1 MASRTTAPA
10 DSPLDFP
17 LSAPTWEHER
27 MAGTTRIALVVAAIA
42 AVVVGVLLYLHRAS
56 TERARVAREEEVK
69 RKRYEQLCKEQR
81 GRTFIP
87 VVMSSYGAPGAG
99 MRKMVA
105 IMSERLQRIDG
116 GTTAGTKRRILRCLQ
131 AKTMREIARNGLEAL
146 NDQRVPIMKERERR
160 ERMRGRAGGRSP
172 PWPGL
177 PRRACGAGSSHP
189 RRRAPH
195 PPRSRSRWHRR

>member
-1 MASRTTAPA
+1 MDVANKEILTKGKLCSKIP
-10 DSPLDFP
+10 
-17 LSAPTWEHER
+17 
-27 MAGTTRIALVVAAIA
+27 GTGRYNVAAP
-42 AVVVGVLLYLHRAS
+42 
-56 TERARVAREEEVK
+56 VAREEEVK

-160 ERMRGRAGGRSP
+160 ERMRGRAGGRSNEQAAQAFVTEI
-172 PWPGL
+172 
-177 PRRACGAGSSHP
+177 RI
-189 RRRAPH
+189 
-195 PPRSRSRWHRR
+195 